1 MSLDALRAAVSST
14 AQPTTTVD
22 ATQLSG
28 LRSALRGTGEAP
40 PIEQRIEE
48 SLSIADRLAQV
59 AIAERARAESAR
71 SEREVGV
78 STGRGPWESIADV
91 TADAPSSAPSSP
103 SMAEALRR
111 DTSGKPV
118 QGNPTVQQQ
127 QTQTPTPAR
136 EVPTISIRGWL
147 PGASTSRDLHNLKI
161 DSIMLEQTPGG
172 VEARRIKDSMLR

>member
-71 SEREVGV
+71 SEREVRV
-78 STGRGPWESIADV
+78 FPGRGPWESIADV
-91 TADAPSSAPSSP
+91 TADAPSSAPSSHC
-103 SMAEALRR
+103 SRH
-111 DTSGKPV
+111 
-118 QGNPTVQQQ
+118 
-127 QTQTPTPAR
+127 
-136 EVPTISIRGWL
+136 
-147 PGASTSRDLHNLKI
+147 ST
-161 DSIMLEQTPGG
+161 TC
-172 VEARRIKDSMLR
+172 